1 MCSGP
6 YLAAFALRFI
16 HGCVA
21 FVGYYCYYYEL
32 CRIPLYLNAATYEFC
47 SGWVLGYVQF
57 GALWRKPQRMFC
69 TSVSVDTCTRVCVYL
84 PMGLQAYMFSFN
96 VPAKVGKDIFSP

>member
-6 YLAAFALRFI
+6 YLVAFALRFI

-69 TSVSVDTCTRVCVYL
+69 TSVSVGTCTRVCVC
-84 PMGLQAYMFSFN
+84 
-96 VPAKVGKDIFSP
+96 VPTDGIAGIYV